1 MAGDI
6 GYILAIDGFVY
17 VHSGILFSG
26 NAQLELEKLKA
37 QAENA
42 AISRKKSMPNQTQAV
57 KQFNAH
63 DAFSPEGTSKSH
75 RIE

>member
-42 AISRKKSMPNQTQAV
+42 AISRKKSQKPPLFLCPI
-57 KQFNAH
+57 KLK
-63 DAFSPEGTSKSH
+63 P
-75 RIE
+75 